1 MSFTQ
6 KEAYRVMLQEYPD
19 VLNMDD
25 LCKLLAVSKKT
36 AYKLLK
42 DGEIGCIKV
51 GREYRIAKAHLLTYF
66 GIV

>member
-1 MSFTQ
+1 MSLTQ

-66 GIV
+66 GIA

>member
-1 MSFTQ
+1 MSLTQ
-6 KEAYRVMLQEYPD
+6 KEAYRLMLQEYPD

>member
-1 MSFTQ
+1 MSLTQ

-19 VLNMDD
+19 VLNIDD

>member
-1 MSFTQ
+1 MGLTQ

-19 VLNMDD
+19 VMNIDD
-25 LCKLLAVSKKT
+25 LCRLLAVSKKT

-42 DGEIGCIKV
+42 DGELGCIKV

>member
-1 MSFTQ
+1 MSLTQ

>member
-1 MSFTQ
+1 MSLTQ

-25 LCKLLAVSKKT
+25 LCKLLVVSKKT

>member
-1 MSFTQ
+1 MSLTQ

-42 DGEIGCIKV
+42 DGEIGCIKG